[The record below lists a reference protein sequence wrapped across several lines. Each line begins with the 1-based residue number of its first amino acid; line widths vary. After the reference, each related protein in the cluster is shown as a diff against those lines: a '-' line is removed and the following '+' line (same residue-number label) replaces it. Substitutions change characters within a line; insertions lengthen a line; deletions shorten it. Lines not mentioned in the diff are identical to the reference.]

1 MNQNY
6 QLKLK
11 KLKEPSTKEKEESKY
26 ILIKFFIISSK
37 KACLKDSLK
46 KVCEIWRKD
55 PSSEKVVD
63 ALYLLTA
70 KEFEYCFSEKLNA
83 SLADLPD
90 EDVAELMKFFYMTYQ
105 RITEEKNCLSLKP
118 GKIFPI
124 HQELIEKKEQECYIE
139 LCSLLKKNQR
149 KKEELKKNKK
159 IILFEQIHK

>member
-124 HQELIEKKEQECYIE
+124 HQELIEKKGIGMLHRALFTTE
-139 LCSLLKKNQR
+139 KKS
-149 KKEELKKNKK
+149 KKKGGAEE
-159 IILFEQIHK
+159 E